1 MNNLVTLFAGLPMRG
16 LHGDECASQR
26 GGDQLRGN
34 RNRPTQRSVQRHFM
48 RLTLLPLIILVAA
61 CSDTESIDR
70 FADTYAEI
78 LVVRSLPLDSLAAR
92 HKVDSVLNVHGYS
105 RESFRKNF
113 ENLMHD
119 PKSYKSVLD
128 SARVRAR
135 RLMPEK

>member
-1 MNNLVTLFAGLPMRG
+1 MRG
-16 LHGDECASQR
+16 LRGDECDSQR

-34 RNRPTQRSVQRHFM
+34 RNRLTQRTMRRHIM
-48 RLTLLPLIILVAA
+48 RLALLPLIILMAA
-61 CSDTESIDR
+61 CSDTENVDR

-92 HKVDSVLNVHGYS
+92 YKVDSVLNVHGYT
-105 RESFRKNF
+105 RESFRKSF

-128 SARVRAR
+128 SARERAR
-135 RLMPEK
+135 RLMPGK

>member
-1 MNNLVTLFAGLPMRG
+1 MKNLVTLFTRCGLYR
-16 LHGDECASQR
+16 DERTS
-26 GGDQLRGN
+26 QLRGDQAWGN
-34 RNRPTQRSVQRHFM
+34 RRTREAKRRHNV
-48 RLTLLPLIILVAA
+48 RLVLLPLVVLVAA

-70 FADTYAEI
+70 FANTYAEI

-92 HKVDSVLNVHGYS
+92 RKVDSVLNVHGYT
-105 RESFRKNF
+105 RESFRKSF

-119 PKSYKSVLD
+119 PASYKSVLD